1 MDFSVEL
8 LGECSLLFTLIGSVG
23 VRNEKF
29 GFERIKFEMPSRAL
43 RRDVDVS
50 VENVSL
56 KHRVVA

>member
-1 MDFSVEL
+1 M
-8 LGECSLLFTLIGSVG
+8 LFTLIGNVG

-29 GFERIKFEMPSRAL
+29 GFECIKFEMPSRAL

-56 KHRVVA
+56 EHRVVA